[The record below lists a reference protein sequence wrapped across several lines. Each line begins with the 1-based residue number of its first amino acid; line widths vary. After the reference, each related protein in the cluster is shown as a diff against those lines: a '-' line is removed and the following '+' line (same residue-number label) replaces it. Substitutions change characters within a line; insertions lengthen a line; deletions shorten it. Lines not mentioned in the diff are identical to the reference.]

1 MAKVTNHLFG
11 PDELHLKK
19 LEESLFLA
27 ASELAKKDLIETIG
41 VDAII
46 NEAQVSK
53 KAFYKLFKSVDGL
66 FGSLGEKLTNE
77 MMEFFLC
84 YSPQIPDVAKRV
96 ATKTKWALLIAKS
109 MPFLTKLLLKA
120 EWPSLDP
127 NHILYKD
134 IEKDFLEGINQGY
147 FSDIPPSVGVN
158 IIIGC
163 LRGGCKDLL
172 EKRQPEDYVN
182 KVVCQVLIS
191 LGVDEER
198 AQKISTSPTAEFSA
212 LPVKGLVSKV
222 LTTQKITF

>member
-1 MAKVTNHLFG
+1 MAKVINHLFG

-27 ASELAKKDLIETIG
+27 ASELAKKNLVENIG
-41 VDAII
+41 VEAIV
-46 NEAQVSK
+46 NEAQVSRK
-53 KAFYKLFKSVDGL
+53 TFYKIFKSADVL
-66 FGSLGEKLTNE
+66 FGLLGKKLINE
-77 MMEFFLC
+77 MMEYFLC
-84 YSPQIPDVAKRV
+84 HSPQIPDVAKRV
-96 ATKTKWALLIAKS
+96 ATKTKWALLIATS

-134 IEKDFLEGINQGY
+134 IEKDFLEGVDQGY
-147 FSDIPPSVGVN
+147 FSDIPSSVGVN

-198 AQKISTSPTAEFSA
+198 AYEISTSPTADFSA
-212 LPVKGLVSKV
+212 LPIRGLVSKV
-222 LTTQKITF
+222 LTTQKTKL